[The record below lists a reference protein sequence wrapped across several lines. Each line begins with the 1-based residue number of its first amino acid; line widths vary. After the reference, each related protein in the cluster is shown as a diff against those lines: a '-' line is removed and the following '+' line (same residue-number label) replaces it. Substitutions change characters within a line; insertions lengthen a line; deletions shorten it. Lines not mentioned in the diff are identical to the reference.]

1 MSGVEPYVTESPPH
15 HPRWYGDVGIVAAAV
30 LIVAAIASTLS
41 WCDFSLQSYR
51 LSAGVPLLLCPGGAS
66 SGDIPAG
73 TTVRVTA
80 VYSGTLGE
88 FRELSAPGGTNG
100 WAVAADIDAASG
112 ITTRDIFGL
121 PSVSDP
127 AFDGPDC
134 TSTAPTTD
142 ATTETTEATNTTAIE
157 TTAVA
162 TTATGATTTVA
173 RTTGRTTTPR
183 PTIRPT
189 ATTTPAPTTVPKTTT
204 TADTDG
210 PDIGPVRLK
219 PSTIT
224 EPNGPD
230 VAAACAS
237 GATIAQLSVSVTDPS
252 GVQSV
257 TYAATVKGLSE
268 GGPLSNVA
276 EVYSGTVGPF
286 SGAFPPG
293 DKATSAVIAVLI
305 TATDDEGNVS
315 RTTGS
320 GTLLRC
326 IAPATTTTVPGT
338 TTTTIIIF

>member
-51 LSAGVPLLLCPGGAS
+51 LSAGVPLLLCPGGAR

-73 TTVRVTA
+73 TTVHVTA
-80 VYSGTLGE
+80 VYSGSLGE

-112 ITTRDIFGL
+112 VTTRDIFGL

-134 TSTAPTTD
+134 TSTAPTTVV
-142 ATTETTEATNTTAIE
+142 TTETTNTTAVE

-162 TTATGATTTVA
+162 TTAAGATTTVA
-173 RTTGRTTTPR
+173 RTNGRTTTPR

-189 ATTTPAPTTVPKTTT
+189 VTTTPATTATTVPKTTT

-219 PSTIT
+219 PPTIT

-230 VAAACAS
+230 VATVCAP
-237 GATIAQLSVSVTDPS
+237 GTTIAQLSVSVTDPS

-268 GGPLSNVA
+268 SGPLSNVD

-305 TATDDEGNVS
+305 TATDDEGNVT

-326 IAPATTTTVPGT
+326 IPPATTTTVPKA